1 MKTQLT
7 VRQATIQD
15 AAALVHLNALFND
28 VHEAPEQLA
37 VRLTDPRR
45 VETALLAEWEGQV
58 VGFAGLQL
66 VSSLFY
72 PEPQAELTELFVIE
86 AYRRRGVGRA
96 LITYAEQLTVQVG
109 AKELLILT
117 DIDNLG
123 AQALYHAMGYED
135 DDLTLRKTL

>member
-1 MKTQLT
+1 MKMQLT
-7 VRQATIQD
+7 VRQGGVQD
-15 AAALVHLNALFND
+15 AAALVHLNALFNE
-28 VHEAPEQLA
+28 VHEDPEQLA
-37 VRLTDPRR
+37 ARLTDPRR

-66 VSSLFY
+66 VPSLFY

-96 LITYAEQLTVQVG
+96 LITYAEQLAVQAG

-117 DIDNLG
+117 DMQNFG
-123 AQALYHAMGYED
+123 AQALYHTLGYKD
-135 DDLTLRKTL
+135 DDLTLRKIL